1 MNWSPAVS
9 GSTGSDASDSC
20 APWASRQPIR
30 NPGPRFGN
38 RHILYTLI
46 SSLIILRII
55 LTAGPGDY
63 ATQSGMGRRH
73 HLLSYGAGVCLFS
86 SCPFK
91 LDSRTVDQAKRLQTI
106 SKIASPSKK
115 DDSASPILP
124 YLRPRGLVSSNE
136 PLFSGRRA
144 QVSAGSSNRSLAM
157 VDSGPQPSLGRK
169 RARRIRLCANTA
181 EWT

>member
-1 MNWSPAVS
+1 MSSYLYRRDQPFLLSRKTEKKGVRSIFHRKKGS
-9 GSTGSDASDSC
+9 GPFSKEKRGQVHF
-20 APWASRQPIR
+20 RV
-30 NPGPRFGN
+30 
-38 RHILYTLI
+38 HILT
-46 SSLIILRII
+46 
-55 LTAGPGDY
+55 
-63 ATQSGMGRRH
+63 
-73 HLLSYGAGVCLFS
+73 S

-91 LDSRTVDQAKRLQTI
+91 LDSRTVDQAKRPQTI

-144 QVSAGSSNRSLAM
+144 QVSTGSSNRSVDM
-157 VDSGPQPSLGRK
+157 VDSESQPGLGRK
-169 RARRIRLCANTA
+169 RARRIRLWVNTA

>member
-1 MNWSPAVS
+1 MTDTAIQQSDTTNDKPDKVTGAVMISVVVPMYNEEESISEFFIRLMPVMDGLGLEYEIICVDDGSKDATWSLV
-9 GSTGSDASDSC
+9 
-20 APWASRQPIR
+20 
-30 NPGPRFGN
+30 
-38 RHILYTLI
+38 
-46 SSLIILRII
+46 
-55 LTAGPGDY
+55 
-63 ATQSGMGRRH
+63 
-73 HLLSYGAGVCLFS
+73 S

-91 LDSRTVDQAKRLQTI
+91 LDSRTVDQAKRPQTI

-144 QVSAGSSNRSLAM
+144 QVSTGSSNRSVDM
-157 VDSGPQPSLGRK
+157 VDSESQPGLGRK
-169 RARRIRLCANTA
+169 RARRIRLWVNTA

>member
-1 MNWSPAVS
+1 MDKAALASSIPAKACSHPIPTPTICNKRVIS
-9 GSTGSDASDSC
+9 NAGEAACRADS
-20 APWASRQPIR
+20 AFTSLGRLSAA
-30 NPGPRFGN
+30 NGEA
-38 RHILYTLI
+38 YLI
-46 SSLIILRII
+46 
-55 LTAGPGDY
+55 
-63 ATQSGMGRRH
+63 
-73 HLLSYGAGVCLFS
+73 S

-91 LDSRTVDQAKRLQTI
+91 LDSRTVDQAKRPQTI

-144 QVSAGSSNRSLAM
+144 QVSTGSSNRSVDM
-157 VDSGPQPSLGRK
+157 VDSESQPGLGRK
-169 RARRIRLCANTA
+169 RARRIRLWVNTA